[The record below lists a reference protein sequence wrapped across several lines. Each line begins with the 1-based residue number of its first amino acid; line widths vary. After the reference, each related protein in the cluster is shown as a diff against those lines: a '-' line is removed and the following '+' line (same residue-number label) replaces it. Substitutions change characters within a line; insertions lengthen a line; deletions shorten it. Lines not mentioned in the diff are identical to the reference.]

1 MAENKRKIY
10 LLKDLPPEV
19 KAVTFAKCSRTDKNF
34 AEIADELT
42 EEKSAEFNEKW
53 VVGYGHSSIAE
64 HAVLNLAVEN
74 ISRLATEVLEG
85 NRLGSYTEKS
95 SRYQIFAE
103 DDYYLPP
110 NFENTEEAVLYPE
123 TMRFLMKNYL
133 HFYAKIFEHLKNKIP
148 KKMDEEPAKY
158 EARLKPLALDSARY
172 ILPVASLANI
182 GVTMNARSLEYAITK
197 MLSHPLKEVREL
209 GQEIKK
215 VSQKNLPTL
224 VKYAQPNL
232 YLMETNQAL
241 SELAKKYF
249 QTKSSDQTNVML
261 VEYRDN
267 AEDILVSAILYR
279 YCHQSFVEIRSRV
292 SNLSKEEK
300 EEVISEGLKKLG
312 DYDTPLKE
320 LEHVYYIFDC
330 VMDEGAYYEFKRHRM
345 CTQTVQDLTVEN
357 GYQAP
362 PVIEENEELKQLFL
376 ASSNKVEDIFPK
388 IAAKFPEEAKYLVL
402 NAYRRRVLVSL
413 NLRELYYLV
422 KLRTSPAAHF
432 SIREIVRRMYE
443 LVKEKHPAF
452 VKYIKIR
459 KT

>member
-1 MAENKRKIY
+1 MPENKRRVY

-53 VVGYGHSSIAE
+53 VVGYGHSSVAE

-85 NRLGSYTEKS
+85 NRLASYTEKS
-95 SRYQIFAE
+95 SRYQVFAE
-103 DDYYLPP
+103 DDFYFPP
-110 NFENTEEAVLYPE
+110 NMEKTEFEGLYLE
-123 TMRFLMKNYL
+123 TLKFLMKNYL
-133 HFYAKIFEHLKNKIP
+133 NFYVKILEYLKNKIP

-158 EARLKPLALDSARY
+158 EARLKPQALDSARY

-182 GVTMNARSLEYAITK
+182 GVTMNARVLEYAITK
-197 MLSHPLKEVREL
+197 MLSHPLAEVQDL

-224 VKYAQPNL
+224 VKYAQPNI
-232 YLMETNQAL
+232 YLRETAL
-241 SELAKKYF
+241 GLAELAQKYF
-249 QTKSSDQTNVML
+249 STKSNDQTNVML

-267 AEDILVSAILYR
+267 AEDILVSALLYR
-279 YCHQSFVEIRSRV
+279 YCHQSFVEVRSRV
-292 SNLSKEEK
+292 SNMTKEEK
-300 EEVISEGLKKLG
+300 EEVIDEALKKYG
-312 DYDTPLKE
+312 DYDIPLKE

-345 CTQTVQDLTVEN
+345 CTQTVQDLTIEN
-357 GYQAP
+357 GYQTP
-362 PVIEENEELKQLFL
+362 PVIEENAELKQIFL
-376 ASSNKVEDIFPK
+376 ASTNKVEEVYPK
-388 IAAKFPEEAKYLVL
+388 IAAKFPEESRYLVL
-402 NAYRRRVLVSL
+402 NAYRRRILINL
-413 NLRELYYLV
+413 NLRELYHFV

-432 SIREIVRRMYE
+432 SIREIAKRMYQ
-443 LVKEKHPAF
+443 LVREKHPIL
-452 VKYIKIR
+452 VKYIKLR
-459 KT
+459 K